1 MEAIKNLTTQPPVAS
16 EPPTAS
22 IADRL
27 TEQHI
32 ALLWERMTMIYGH
45 KWTSNFGDKDDGT
58 WLGGLCDVTPEQ
70 VVTGLEKCR
79 TNADPW
85 PPTLPEFRAM
95 CRPNTPAY
103 HLPFKKLQKP
113 ETNPEIIERELSRM
127 KQILRSRK
135 NDDPITDAEAL
146 AEREAIMSEGNP

>member
-1 MEAIKNLTTQPPVAS
+1 MDQIKNLITQPVAES
-16 EPPTAS
+16 STQQPKKSAITDE
-22 IADRL
+22 
-27 TEQHI
+27 HI
-32 ALLWERMTMIYGH
+32 AHLWRFMVMFYGYR
-45 KWTSNFGDKDDGT
+45 WLNSYGEADDGT
-58 WLGGLCDVTPEQ
+58 WLTSLHDLTPDQ
-70 VVTGLEKCR
+70 ILVGIDTCR
-79 TNADPW
+79 LSGKEW